1 MRISYWGLS
10 FTILL
15 TLPASLAATYF
26 DPLLRLHAQAA
37 LSSPDSVTNFLHSL
51 CGGVV
56 PIAVWVTGA
65 TALCLAEGMVA
76 NEQVRLFSQLAFTLY
91 WLGLCLVFINRIIA
105 FGF

>member
-26 DPLLRLHAQAA
+26 DPLLRLHASAA
-37 LSSPDSVTNFLHSL
+37 LISPDKVTSFLHFL
-51 CGGVV
+51 CGGAV
-56 PIAVWVTGA
+56 PIAVWVVGA
-65 TALCLAEGMVA
+65 TGLSLCEGMVA
-76 NEQVRLFSQLAFTLY
+76 NERARLSAQLAFTLY
-91 WLGLCLVFINRIIA
+91 WLGLCLLFINRFIA